1 MNWLFVPQASQS
13 SPYRRAKSD
22 IWLAIPPAL
31 KMPAEREIIMIN
43 YRKLTAAL
51 IAGTITCFSVA
62 GCSMPWDS
70 AKSDTKT
77 ETVTSAQSGSSSEA
91 VNTSSVIY
99 SESDSDISIELDEN
113 DINTSWNESEC
124 TKIELTQTSANING
138 SGAAVENNKV
148 TITEA
153 GTYVLSGTLTDGCI
167 DVSVSGKG
175 TVRLILNGVNITS
188 STTAPFIVE
197 DAKKVVVTLADGTTN
212 TFTDSTRVAA
222 DDEDYSAAV
231 YSKADLTFNGNGT
244 LNINAGYRNGI
255 KSTDD
260 LKIVS
265 GTYNITSN
273 EDGIVGK
280 DLLAVKVGIF
290 NITSGQDGMK
300 STYDKDDTKGN
311 IIIDDGTFNIT
322 ASTDGIQS
330 EHILRINGGEF
341 NIKTGNG
348 YQASTKSSNSQP
360 GNMGGNTTTTTQ
372 TQDEDSMKGLKAGT
386 IIKVTGGTYIIDSQ
400 DDSVHT
406 NGNMYID
413 NGKYTINTGNDA
425 FHADTQLVINGGTID
440 IQNSYEGIESLEI
453 IINGGDINV
462 TASDDGINASGGS
475 SDSTDT
481 QQQGMSDNNRPGNM
495 DNNDSNMN
503 LGQQGVMMDGNRSDN
518 GTMGGNGNNMG
529 QLQGAPDENQSG
541 NGMMGGNSDS
551 MGQSQGSPDG
561 SQSGNGVMGGNGNN
575 MGQPQGALD
584 GNQSGNGMMG
594 GNSDNMGQLQGMPDN
609 NKSGNMGGFGNSD
622 SNATMTINGGN
633 LFVNASGDGLDANGS
648 IYING
653 GTVIICGPTSDGD
666 TAIDFD
672 SACEIKGGTVMAF
685 GSSGM
690 LETPT
695 SAENGACIVTSF
707 SSVSA
712 GTQYTLTD
720 STGKTILSY
729 TPSKAYASAIVYSA
743 DISTGNT
750 YTVNAGSVSQSVT
763 VNSAVTSNASSGAAG
778 GMGNRGMKTR

>member
-1 MNWLFVPQASQS
+1 
-13 SPYRRAKSD
+13 
-22 IWLAIPPAL
+22 
-31 KMPAEREIIMIN
+31 MIN

-70 AKSDTKT
+70 EKPDTKT

-91 VNTSSVIY
+91 VNTSSVTY
-99 SESDSDISIELDEN
+99 SESDSDISIELDED

-167 DVSVSGKG
+167 DVNVSGKG

-212 TFTDSTRVAA
+212 TFTDSTRVSA

-280 DLLAVKVGIF
+280 DLLAVKAGIF

-372 TQDEDSMKGLKAGT
+372 TQDEESMKGLKAGT

-400 DDSVHT
+400 DDAVHT

-413 NGKYTINTGNDA
+413 NGKFTINTGDDA

-440 IQNSYEGIESLEI
+440 IQNSYEGIEALEI

-481 QQQGMSDNNRPGNM
+481 QQQGMSDNNQPGNM
-495 DNNDSNMN
+495 GNNDSNMN
-503 LGQQGVMMDGNRSDN
+503 LGQPGVMMDGNQSDN

-529 QLQGAPDENQSG
+529 QLQGAPDGSQSG
-541 NGMMGGNSDS
+541 NGMMGGNGDS
-551 MGQSQGSPDG
+551 MGQPQGAPDG
-561 SQSGNGVMGGNGNN
+561 SQSGNGVMGGN
-575 MGQPQGALD
+575 
-584 GNQSGNGMMG
+584 
-594 GNSDNMGQLQGMPDN
+594 SDNMEQPQGMPDN
-609 NKSGNMGGFGNSD
+609 NQSGNMGGFGNSD

-695 SAENGACIVTSF
+695 SAENGACIVTTF

-712 GTQYTLTD
+712 GTQCTLTD

>member
-1 MNWLFVPQASQS
+1 
-13 SPYRRAKSD
+13 
-22 IWLAIPPAL
+22 
-31 KMPAEREIIMIN
+31 MIN

-70 AKSDTKT
+70 AKPDTNT
-77 ETVTSAQSGSSSEA
+77 ETVTSTQSGSSSEV
-91 VNTSSVIY
+91 VNTSSVTY
-99 SESDSDISIELDEN
+99 SESDSDISIELDED
-113 DINTSWNESEC
+113 DINTSWNESES

-138 SGAAVENNKV
+138 RGAAVENNKV

-167 DVSVSGKG
+167 DVNVSGKG

-280 DLLAVKVGIF
+280 DLLAVKAGIF

-300 STYDKDDTKGN
+300 STYNKDDTKGN

-400 DDSVHT
+400 DDAVHT

-462 TASDDGINASGGS
+462 IASDDGINASGGS

-503 LGQQGVMMDGNRSDN
+503 LGQPGVMM
-518 GTMGGNGNNMG
+518 
-529 QLQGAPDENQSG
+529 
-541 NGMMGGNSDS
+541 
-551 MGQSQGSPDG
+551 DG

-575 MGQPQGALD
+575 MGQPQGAPD
-584 GNQSGNGMMG
+584 ENQSGNGMMG

-653 GTVIICGPTSDGD
+653 GSVIICGPTSDGD

>member
-1 MNWLFVPQASQS
+1 
-13 SPYRRAKSD
+13 
-22 IWLAIPPAL
+22 
-31 KMPAEREIIMIN
+31 MIN

-70 AKSDTKT
+70 AKPDTKT

-91 VNTSSVIY
+91 VNTSSVTY
-99 SESDSDISIELDEN
+99 SESDSDISIELDED

-167 DVSVSGKG
+167 DVNVSGKG

-280 DLLAVKVGIF
+280 DLLAVRAGIF

-311 IIIDDGTFNIT
+311 IIIDNGTFNIT

-372 TQDEDSMKGLKAGT
+372 TQDEDSMKGLKAGA

-400 DDSVHT
+400 DDAVHT

-503 LGQQGVMMDGNRSDN
+503 LGQPGVMMDGNHSDN

-529 QLQGAPDENQSG
+529 QPQGAPGENQTG

-561 SQSGNGVMGGNGNN
+561 SQSGNGVMGGN
-575 MGQPQGALD
+575 
-584 GNQSGNGMMG
+584 
-594 GNSDNMGQLQGMPDN
+594 SDNMGQLQGMPDN
-609 NKSGNMGGFGNSD
+609 NQSGNIGGFGNSD

-633 LFVNASGDGLDANGS
+633 LFVNASGDGLDTNGS

-750 YTVNAGSVSQSVT
+750 YTVNAGSVSQSIT

>member
-1 MNWLFVPQASQS
+1 
-13 SPYRRAKSD
+13 
-22 IWLAIPPAL
+22 
-31 KMPAEREIIMIN
+31 MIN

-70 AKSDTKT
+70 AKPDTKT

-91 VNTSSVIY
+91 VNTSSVTY
-99 SESDSDISIELDEN
+99 SESDSDISIELDED

-541 NGMMGGNSDS
+541 NGMMGGS
-551 MGQSQGSPDG
+551 
-561 SQSGNGVMGGNGNN
+561 
-575 MGQPQGALD
+575 
-584 GNQSGNGMMG
+584 
-594 GNSDNMGQLQGMPDN
+594 SDNMGQLQGMPDN
-609 NKSGNMGGFGNSD
+609 NQSGNMGGFGNSD

-707 SSVSA
+707 PSVSA

-750 YTVNAGSVSQSVT
+750 YTVNAGSISQSVT

>member
-1 MNWLFVPQASQS
+1 
-13 SPYRRAKSD
+13 
-22 IWLAIPPAL
+22 
-31 KMPAEREIIMIN
+31 MIN

-70 AKSDTKT
+70 AKPDTKT

-91 VNTSSVIY
+91 VNTSSVTY
-99 SESDSDISIELDEN
+99 SESDSDISIELDED

-167 DVSVSGKG
+167 DVNVSGKG

-188 STTAPFIVE
+188 GTTAPFIVE

-273 EDGIVGK
+273 EDGLVGK
-280 DLLAVKVGIF
+280 DLLAVKTGTF

-400 DDSVHT
+400 DDAVHT

-413 NGKYTINTGNDA
+413 NGKYTINTGDDA

-440 IQNSYEGIESLEI
+440 VQNSYEGIESLEI

-481 QQQGMSDNNRPGNM
+481 QQQGISDNNRPGNK

-503 LGQQGVMMDGNRSDN
+503 LGQPGVMMD
-518 GTMGGNGNNMG
+518 
-529 QLQGAPDENQSG
+529 
-541 NGMMGGNSDS
+541 
-551 MGQSQGSPDG
+551 
-561 SQSGNGVMGGNGNN
+561 
-575 MGQPQGALD
+575 
-584 GNQSGNGMMG
+584 
-594 GNSDNMGQLQGMPDN
+594 GNSDNMGQLQGKPDN
-609 NKSGNMGGFGNSD
+609 NQSGNMGGFGNSD
-622 SNATMTINGGN
+622 SIAIMTINGGN

>member
-1 MNWLFVPQASQS
+1 
-13 SPYRRAKSD
+13 
-22 IWLAIPPAL
+22 
-31 KMPAEREIIMIN
+31 MIN

-70 AKSDTKT
+70 AKSDTKS

-91 VNTSSVIY
+91 VNTSSVTY
-99 SESDSDISIELDEN
+99 SESDSDISIELDED

-167 DVSVSGKG
+167 DVNVSGKG

-188 STTAPFIVE
+188 GTTAPFIVE

-280 DLLAVKVGIF
+280 DLLAVKAGIF

-311 IIIDDGTFNIT
+311 IIIDEGIFNIT

-360 GNMGGNTTTTTQ
+360 GNMGGNTITTTQ
-372 TQDEDSMKGLKAGT
+372 TQDEESMKGLKAGT

-400 DDSVHT
+400 DDAVHT

-413 NGKYTINTGNDA
+413 NGKFTINTGNDA
-425 FHADTQLVINGGTID
+425 FHADTQLVINCGTID

-475 SDSTDT
+475 SDSTDI
-481 QQQGMSDNNRPGNM
+481 QHQGMSDNNQPGNM

-503 LGQQGVMMDGNRSDN
+503 LGQPGVIMDGNQSDN

-529 QLQGAPDENQSG
+529 QPQGAPDGNQSD

-551 MGQSQGSPDG
+551 MGQ
-561 SQSGNGVMGGNGNN
+561 
-575 MGQPQGALD
+575 PQGK
-584 GNQSGNGMMG
+584 
-594 GNSDNMGQLQGMPDN
+594 PDN
-609 NKSGNMGGFGNSD
+609 NQSGNMGGFGNSD
-622 SNATMTINGGN
+622 SIATMTINGGN

-695 SAENGACIVTSF
+695 SAENGTCIVTSF

-720 STGKTILSY
+720 SIGKTILSY

>member
-1 MNWLFVPQASQS
+1 
-13 SPYRRAKSD
+13 
-22 IWLAIPPAL
+22 
-31 KMPAEREIIMIN
+31 MIN

-70 AKSDTKT
+70 AKSDTKS

-91 VNTSSVIY
+91 VNTSSVTY
-99 SESDSDISIELDEN
+99 SESDSDISIELDED

-167 DVSVSGKG
+167 DVNVSGKG

-188 STTAPFIVE
+188 GTTAPFIVE

-280 DLLAVKVGIF
+280 DLLAVKAGIF

-311 IIIDDGTFNIT
+311 IIIDEGIFNIT

-400 DDSVHT
+400 DDAVHT

-481 QQQGMSDNNRPGNM
+481 QHQGMSDNNQPGNM

-503 LGQQGVMMDGNRSDN
+503 LGQPGVMMDGNQSDN

-529 QLQGAPDENQSG
+529 QLQGAPDENQSD
-541 NGMMGGNSDS
+541 NGI
-551 MGQSQGSPDG
+551 
-561 SQSGNGVMGGNGNN
+561 
-575 MGQPQGALD
+575 
-584 GNQSGNGMMG
+584 MG
-594 GNSDNMGQLQGMPDN
+594 GNSDNMGQLQGKPDN
-609 NKSGNMGGFGNSD
+609 NQSGNMGGFGYSD
-622 SNATMTINGGN
+622 SIATMTINGGN

-750 YTVNAGSVSQSVT
+750 YTVNAGNVSQSVT

>member
-1 MNWLFVPQASQS
+1 
-13 SPYRRAKSD
+13 
-22 IWLAIPPAL
+22 
-31 KMPAEREIIMIN
+31 MIN

-70 AKSDTKT
+70 EKPDTKT

-91 VNTSSVIY
+91 VNTSSVTY
-99 SESDSDISIELDEN
+99 SELDSDISIELDED

-167 DVSVSGKG
+167 DVNVSGKG

-188 STTAPFIVE
+188 GTTAPFIVE

-244 LNINAGYRNGI
+244 LDINAGYRNGI

-280 DLLAVKVGIF
+280 DLLAVKTGTF

-311 IIIDDGTFNIT
+311 IIIDEGTFNIT

-360 GNMGGNTTTTTQ
+360 DNMGGNTTTTTQ
-372 TQDEDSMKGLKAGT
+372 TQDEESMKGLKAGT

-400 DDSVHT
+400 DDTVHT

-481 QQQGMSDNNRPGNM
+481 QHQGMSDNNQPGNM
-495 DNNDSNMN
+495 DNNSNMN
-503 LGQQGVMMDGNRSDN
+503 LGQPGVMMD
-518 GTMGGNGNNMG
+518 
-529 QLQGAPDENQSG
+529 
-541 NGMMGGNSDS
+541 
-551 MGQSQGSPDG
+551 
-561 SQSGNGVMGGNGNN
+561 
-575 MGQPQGALD
+575 
-584 GNQSGNGMMG
+584 

-609 NKSGNMGGFGNSD
+609 NQSGNMGGFGNSD
-622 SNATMTINGGN
+622 SIATMTINGGN

-672 SACEIKGGTVMAF
+672 SASEIKGGTVMAF

-750 YTVNAGSVSQSVT
+750 YTVNAGSVSQSIT
-763 VNSAVTSNASSGAAG
+763 VNSAVTSNVSSGAAG
-778 GMGNRGMKTR
+778 RMGNRGMKTR

>member
-1 MNWLFVPQASQS
+1 
-13 SPYRRAKSD
+13 
-22 IWLAIPPAL
+22 
-31 KMPAEREIIMIN
+31 MIN

-91 VNTSSVIY
+91 INTSSVTY
-99 SESDSDISIELDEN
+99 SESDSDISIELDED

-167 DVSVSGKG
+167 DVNVSGKG

-188 STTAPFIVE
+188 GTTAPFIVE

-222 DDEDYSAAV
+222 DDEDYPAAV

-244 LNINAGYRNGI
+244 LDINAGYRNGI

-273 EDGIVGK
+273 EDGLVGK
-280 DLLAVKVGIF
+280 DLLAVKTGTF

-311 IIIDDGTFNIT
+311 IIIDDGIFNIT

-400 DDSVHT
+400 DDAVHT

-413 NGKYTINTGNDA
+413 NGKYTINTGDDA

-440 IQNSYEGIESLEI
+440 VQNSYEGIESLEI

-481 QQQGMSDNNRPGNM
+481 QQQGISDNNRPGNK

-503 LGQQGVMMDGNRSDN
+503 LGQPGVMMD
-518 GTMGGNGNNMG
+518 
-529 QLQGAPDENQSG
+529 
-541 NGMMGGNSDS
+541 
-551 MGQSQGSPDG
+551 
-561 SQSGNGVMGGNGNN
+561 
-575 MGQPQGALD
+575 
-584 GNQSGNGMMG
+584 
-594 GNSDNMGQLQGMPDN
+594 GNSDNMGQLQGKPDN
-609 NKSGNMGGFGNSD
+609 NQSGNMGGFGDSD

-729 TPSKAYASAIVYSA
+729 TPSKAYASTIVYSA

-763 VNSAVTSNASSGAAG
+763 VNSAVTSNVSSGAAG
-778 GMGNRGMKTR
+778 RMGNRGMKTR

>member
-1 MNWLFVPQASQS
+1 
-13 SPYRRAKSD
+13 
-22 IWLAIPPAL
+22 
-31 KMPAEREIIMIN
+31 MIN

-70 AKSDTKT
+70 EKPDTKT

-91 VNTSSVIY
+91 VNTSSVTY
-99 SESDSDISIELDEN
+99 SESDSDISIELDED

-167 DVSVSGKG
+167 DVNVSGKG

-188 STTAPFIVE
+188 GTTAPFIVE

-212 TFTDSTRVAA
+212 TFTDSTRVPA

-280 DLLAVKVGIF
+280 DFLAVKTGTF

-360 GNMGGNTTTTTQ
+360 GNMGGNTTITTQ

-400 DDSVHT
+400 DDAVHT

-440 IQNSYEGIESLEI
+440 MQNSYEGIESLEI

-481 QQQGMSDNNRPGNM
+481 QQQSISDNNRPGNK

-503 LGQQGVMMDGNRSDN
+503 LGQPGVMMDGNQLDN
-518 GTMGGNGNNMG
+518 GT
-529 QLQGAPDENQSG
+529 
-541 NGMMGGNSDS
+541 
-551 MGQSQGSPDG
+551 
-561 SQSGNGVMGGNGNN
+561 
-575 MGQPQGALD
+575 
-584 GNQSGNGMMG
+584 MG
-594 GNSDNMGQLQGMPDN
+594 GNSDNMGQLQVMPDN
-609 NKSGNMGGFGNSD
+609 NQSGNMGGFGNSD
-622 SNATMTINGGN
+622 SIATMTINGGD

-763 VNSAVTSNASSGAAG
+763 VNSAVTSNVSSGAAG
-778 GMGNRGMKTR
+778 RMGNRGMKTR

>member
-1 MNWLFVPQASQS
+1 
-13 SPYRRAKSD
+13 
-22 IWLAIPPAL
+22 
-31 KMPAEREIIMIN
+31 MIN

-91 VNTSSVIY
+91 VNTSSVTY
-99 SESDSDISIELDEN
+99 SESDSDISIELDED

-124 TKIELTQTSANING
+124 TKIELTQKSANING

-167 DVSVSGKG
+167 DVNVSGKG

-273 EDGIVGK
+273 EDSIVGK
-280 DLLAVKVGIF
+280 DFLAVKTGTF

-311 IIIDDGTFNIT
+311 IIIDDGIFNIT

-372 TQDEDSMKGLKAGT
+372 TQDEESMKGLKSGT

-400 DDSVHT
+400 DDAVHT

-413 NGKYTINTGNDA
+413 NGKFTINTGDDA

-440 IQNSYEGIESLEI
+440 VQNSYEGIESLEI

-503 LGQQGVMMDGNRSDN
+503 LGQPGVMMDGNQLDN
-518 GTMGGNGNNMG
+518 GTMGGNSDNMG
-529 QLQGAPDENQSG
+529 QLQGAP
-541 NGMMGGNSDS
+541 
-551 MGQSQGSPDG
+551 
-561 SQSGNGVMGGNGNN
+561 
-575 MGQPQGALD
+575 D

-609 NKSGNMGGFGNSD
+609 NQSGNMGGFGNSD
-622 SNATMTINGGN
+622 SIAIMTINGGN

>member
-51 IAGTITCFSVA
+51 FAGTITCFSVA

-77 ETVTSAQSGSSSEA
+77 ETVTSTQSGSSSEA
-91 VNTSSVIY
+91 V
-99 SESDSDISIELDEN
+99 
-113 DINTSWNESEC
+113 NTSWNESEC

-167 DVSVSGKG
+167 DVNVSGKG

-280 DLLAVKVGIF
+280 DLLAVKTGIF

-322 ASTDGIQS
+322 ASADGIQS

-348 YQASTKSSNSQP
+348 YQASTKSGNSQP

-372 TQDEDSMKGLKAGT
+372 TQDKDSMKGLKAGT

-425 FHADTQLVINGGTID
+425 FHSDTQLVINGGTID

-481 QQQGMSDNNRPGNM
+481 QQQGISDNNRPGNM

-503 LGQQGVMMDGNRSDN
+503 LGQPGVMMDGNQSDN

-529 QLQGAPDENQSG
+529 QLHGAPDENQSG

-575 MGQPQGALD
+575 MGQPQGAPD
-584 GNQSGNGMMG
+584 ENQSGNGMMG

-750 YTVNAGSVSQSVT
+750 YTVNAGSVSQSIT

-778 GMGNRGMKTR
+778 RMGNRGMKTR

>member
-1 MNWLFVPQASQS
+1 
-13 SPYRRAKSD
+13 
-22 IWLAIPPAL
+22 
-31 KMPAEREIIMIN
+31 MIN

-70 AKSDTKT
+70 EKPDTKT

-91 VNTSSVIY
+91 VNTSSVTY
-99 SESDSDISIELDEN
+99 SESDSDISIELDED

-167 DVSVSGKG
+167 DVNVSGKG

-188 STTAPFIVE
+188 GTTAPFIVE

-212 TFTDSTRVAA
+212 TFTDSTRVPA

-244 LNINAGYRNGI
+244 LDINAGYRNGI

-280 DLLAVKVGIF
+280 DFLAVKTGTF

-400 DDSVHT
+400 DDAVHT

-440 IQNSYEGIESLEI
+440 MQNSYEGIESLEI

-481 QQQGMSDNNRPGNM
+481 QQQSISDNNRPGNK

-503 LGQQGVMMDGNRSDN
+503 LGQPGVMMDGNQLDN
-518 GTMGGNGNNMG
+518 GT
-529 QLQGAPDENQSG
+529 
-541 NGMMGGNSDS
+541 
-551 MGQSQGSPDG
+551 
-561 SQSGNGVMGGNGNN
+561 
-575 MGQPQGALD
+575 
-584 GNQSGNGMMG
+584 MG
-594 GNSDNMGQLQGMPDN
+594 GNSDNMGQLQVMPDN
-609 NKSGNMGGFGNSD
+609 NQSGNMGGFGNSD
-622 SNATMTINGGN
+622 SIATMTINGGD

-763 VNSAVTSNASSGAAG
+763 VNSAVTSNVSSGAAG
-778 GMGNRGMKTR
+778 RMGNRGMKTR

>member
-1 MNWLFVPQASQS
+1 
-13 SPYRRAKSD
+13 
-22 IWLAIPPAL
+22 
-31 KMPAEREIIMIN
+31 MIN

-91 VNTSSVIY
+91 VNTSSVTY
-99 SESDSDISIELDEN
+99 SESDSDISIELDED
-113 DINTSWNESEC
+113 DISTSWNESEC

-167 DVSVSGKG
+167 DVNVSGKG

-212 TFTDSTRVAA
+212 TFTDSTRVSA

-231 YSKADLTFNGNGT
+231 YSKTDLTFNGNGT

-280 DLLAVKVGIF
+280 DLLAVKAGTF
-290 NITSGQDGMK
+290 NITSGQNGMK

-322 ASTDGIQS
+322 VSTDGIQS

-372 TQDEDSMKGLKAGT
+372 TQDEESMKGLKAGT

-400 DDSVHT
+400 DDAVHT

-413 NGKYTINTGNDA
+413 NGKFTINTGDDA

-440 IQNSYEGIESLEI
+440 IQNSYEGIEALEI

-481 QQQGMSDNNRPGNM
+481 QQQGMSDNNQPGNM
-495 DNNDSNMN
+495 GNNDSNMN
-503 LGQQGVMMDGNRSDN
+503 LGQPGVMMDGNQSDN

-529 QLQGAPDENQSG
+529 QLQGAPDGSQSG
-541 NGMMGGNSDS
+541 NGMMGGNGNN
-551 MGQSQGSPDG
+551 MGQPQGAPDG
-561 SQSGNGVMGGNGNN
+561 SQSGNGVMGGN
-575 MGQPQGALD
+575 
-584 GNQSGNGMMG
+584 
-594 GNSDNMGQLQGMPDN
+594 SDNMEQPQGMPDN
-609 NKSGNMGGFGNSD
+609 NQSGNMGGFGNSD

-695 SAENGACIVTSF
+695 SAENGACIVTTF

-712 GTQYTLTD
+712 GTQCTLTD

>member
-1 MNWLFVPQASQS
+1 
-13 SPYRRAKSD
+13 
-22 IWLAIPPAL
+22 
-31 KMPAEREIIMIN
+31 MIN

-70 AKSDTKT
+70 EKPDTKT

-91 VNTSSVIY
+91 VNTSSVTY
-99 SESDSDISIELDEN
+99 SELDSDISIELDED

-167 DVSVSGKG
+167 DVNVSGKG

-188 STTAPFIVE
+188 GTTAPFIVE

-244 LNINAGYRNGI
+244 LDINAGYRNGI

-280 DLLAVKVGIF
+280 DLLAVKTGTF

-311 IIIDDGTFNIT
+311 IIIDEGTFNIT

-360 GNMGGNTTTTTQ
+360 DNMGGNTTTTTQ
-372 TQDEDSMKGLKAGT
+372 TQDEESMKGLKAGT

-400 DDSVHT
+400 DDTVHT

-413 NGKYTINTGNDA
+413 NGKFTINTGNDA

-481 QQQGMSDNNRPGNM
+481 QHQGMSDNNQPGNM
-495 DNNDSNMN
+495 DNNSNMN
-503 LGQQGVMMDGNRSDN
+503 LGQPGVMMD
-518 GTMGGNGNNMG
+518 
-529 QLQGAPDENQSG
+529 
-541 NGMMGGNSDS
+541 
-551 MGQSQGSPDG
+551 
-561 SQSGNGVMGGNGNN
+561 
-575 MGQPQGALD
+575 
-584 GNQSGNGMMG
+584 

-609 NKSGNMGGFGNSD
+609 NQSGNMGGFGNSD
-622 SNATMTINGGN
+622 SIATMTINGGN

-672 SACEIKGGTVMAF
+672 SASEIKGGTVMAF

-750 YTVNAGSVSQSVT
+750 YTVNAGSVSQSIT
-763 VNSAVTSNASSGAAG
+763 VNSAVTSNVSSGAAG
-778 GMGNRGMKTR
+778 RMGNRGMKTR

>member
-1 MNWLFVPQASQS
+1 
-13 SPYRRAKSD
+13 
-22 IWLAIPPAL
+22 
-31 KMPAEREIIMIN
+31 MIN

-91 VNTSSVIY
+91 VNTSSVTY
-99 SESDSDISIELDEN
+99 SELDSDISIELDED

-167 DVSVSGKG
+167 DVNVSGKG

-188 STTAPFIVE
+188 GTTAPFIVE

-244 LNINAGYRNGI
+244 LDINAGYRNGI

-273 EDGIVGK
+273 EDGLVGK
-280 DLLAVKVGIF
+280 DLLAVKTGTF

-372 TQDEDSMKGLKAGT
+372 TQDEESMKGLKAGT

-400 DDSVHT
+400 DDAVHT

-481 QQQGMSDNNRPGNM
+481 QQQGISDNNRPGNM

-503 LGQQGVMMDGNRSDN
+503 LGQPGVMMDGNQSDN

-529 QLQGAPDENQSG
+529 QPQGTPDGNQSD

-575 MGQPQGALD
+575 MGQPQGVLD
-584 GNQSGNGMMG
+584 GNKSGNGMMG
-594 GNSDNMGQLQGMPDN
+594 GNSDNMGQPQGKPDN
-609 NKSGNMGGFGNSD
+609 NQSGNMGGFGNSD
-622 SNATMTINGGN
+622 SIATMTINGGN

-750 YTVNAGSVSQSVT
+750 YTVNAGSVSQSIT

-778 GMGNRGMKTR
+778 RMGNR

>member
-1 MNWLFVPQASQS
+1 
-13 SPYRRAKSD
+13 
-22 IWLAIPPAL
+22 
-31 KMPAEREIIMIN
+31 MIN

-70 AKSDTKT
+70 AKPDTKT

-91 VNTSSVIY
+91 VNTSSVTY
-99 SESDSDISIELDEN
+99 SESDSDISIELDED

-167 DVSVSGKG
+167 DVNVSGKG

-280 DLLAVKVGIF
+280 DLLAVKAGTF

-400 DDSVHT
+400 DDAVHT

-453 IINGGDINV
+453 IINGGNINV

-503 LGQQGVMMDGNRSDN
+503 LGQPGVMMDGNQSDN

-529 QLQGAPDENQSG
+529 QPQGAP
-541 NGMMGGNSDS
+541 
-551 MGQSQGSPDG
+551 
-561 SQSGNGVMGGNGNN
+561 
-575 MGQPQGALD
+575 D

-609 NKSGNMGGFGNSD
+609 NQSGNMGGFGNSD
-622 SNATMTINGGN
+622 SIATMTINGGN

-778 GMGNRGMKTR
+778 GKGNRGMKTR

>member
-1 MNWLFVPQASQS
+1 
-13 SPYRRAKSD
+13 
-22 IWLAIPPAL
+22 
-31 KMPAEREIIMIN
+31 MIN

-91 VNTSSVIY
+91 VNTSSVTY
-99 SESDSDISIELDEN
+99 SESDSDISIELDED

-167 DVSVSGKG
+167 DVNVSGKG

-280 DLLAVKVGIF
+280 DLLAVKTGTF

-400 DDSVHT
+400 DDAVHT

-413 NGKYTINTGNDA
+413 NGKYTINTGDDA

-440 IQNSYEGIESLEI
+440 VQNSYEGIESLEI

-503 LGQQGVMMDGNRSDN
+503 LGQPGVMMDGNQSDN

-529 QLQGAPDENQSG
+529 QPQGAPDGNQSD

-551 MGQSQGSPDG
+551 MGQP
-561 SQSGNGVMGGNGNN
+561 
-575 MGQPQGALD
+575 
-584 GNQSGNGMMG
+584 
-594 GNSDNMGQLQGMPDN
+594 QGMPDN
-609 NKSGNMGGFGNSD
+609 NQSGNMGVFGNSD
-622 SNATMTINGGN
+622 SIATMTINGGN

-750 YTVNAGSVSQSVT
+750 YTVNAGSVSQSIT
-763 VNSAVTSNASSGAAG
+763 VNSAVTSNVSSGAAG
-778 GMGNRGMKTR
+778 RMGNRGMKTR

>member
-1 MNWLFVPQASQS
+1 
-13 SPYRRAKSD
+13 
-22 IWLAIPPAL
+22 
-31 KMPAEREIIMIN
+31 MIN

-91 VNTSSVIY
+91 VNTSSVTY
-99 SESDSDISIELDEN
+99 SESDSDISIELDED

-167 DVSVSGKG
+167 DVNVSGKG

-188 STTAPFIVE
+188 GTTAPFIVE

-212 TFTDSTRVAA
+212 TFTDSTRVAV

-244 LNINAGYRNGI
+244 LDINAGYRNGI

-280 DLLAVKVGIF
+280 DLLAVKTGTF

-311 IIIDDGTFNIT
+311 IIIDDGIFNIT

-400 DDSVHT
+400 DDAIHT
-406 NGNMYID
+406 NGDMYID
-413 NGKYTINTGNDA
+413 NGKYTINTGDDA

-481 QQQGMSDNNRPGNM
+481 QQQGISDNNRPGNK

-503 LGQQGVMMDGNRSDN
+503 LGQPGVMMDGNQSDN

-529 QLQGAPDENQSG
+529 Q
-541 NGMMGGNSDS
+541 
-551 MGQSQGSPDG
+551 
-561 SQSGNGVMGGNGNN
+561 
-575 MGQPQGALD
+575 PQGVLD

-609 NKSGNMGGFGNSD
+609 NQSGNMGGFGNSD
-622 SNATMTINGGN
+622 SIATMTINGGN

-695 SAENGACIVTSF
+695 SAENGTCIVTSF

-729 TPSKAYASAIVYSA
+729 TPSKAYASAIVYST

-763 VNSAVTSNASSGAAG
+763 VNSAVTSNASTGAAG
-778 GMGNRGMKTR
+778 RMGNRGMKTR

>member
-1 MNWLFVPQASQS
+1 
-13 SPYRRAKSD
+13 
-22 IWLAIPPAL
+22 
-31 KMPAEREIIMIN
+31 MIN

-91 VNTSSVIY
+91 VNTSSVTY
-99 SESDSDISIELDEN
+99 SESDSDISIELDED

-167 DVSVSGKG
+167 DVNVSGKG

-280 DLLAVKVGIF
+280 DLLAVKAGIF

-372 TQDEDSMKGLKAGT
+372 TQDEESMKGLKAGT

-400 DDSVHT
+400 DDAVHT

-481 QQQGMSDNNRPGNM
+481 QQRGMSDNNRPGNM

-503 LGQQGVMMDGNRSDN
+503 LGQPGVMMDGNQSDN
-518 GTMGGNGNNMG
+518 DT
-529 QLQGAPDENQSG
+529 
-541 NGMMGGNSDS
+541 
-551 MGQSQGSPDG
+551 
-561 SQSGNGVMGGNGNN
+561 MGGNGNN
-575 MGQPQGALD
+575 MGQPQGAPD

-609 NKSGNMGGFGNSD
+609 NQPGNMGGFGNSD
-622 SNATMTINGGN
+622 SIATMTINGGN

>member
-1 MNWLFVPQASQS
+1 
-13 SPYRRAKSD
+13 
-22 IWLAIPPAL
+22 
-31 KMPAEREIIMIN
+31 MIN

-70 AKSDTKT
+70 AKPDTKI
-77 ETVTSAQSGSSSEA
+77 ETVTSTQSGSSSEA
-91 VNTSSVIY
+91 VNTSSVTY

-167 DVSVSGKG
+167 DVNVSGKG

-280 DLLAVKVGIF
+280 DLLAVKAGIF

-372 TQDEDSMKGLKAGT
+372 TQDKDSMKGLKAGT

-503 LGQQGVMMDGNRSDN
+503 LGQPGVMMDGNQSDN

-529 QLQGAPDENQSG
+529 QP
-541 NGMMGGNSDS
+541 
-551 MGQSQGSPDG
+551 QGSP
-561 SQSGNGVMGGNGNN
+561 
-575 MGQPQGALD
+575 D

-609 NKSGNMGGFGNSD
+609 NQSGNMGGFGNSD
-622 SNATMTINGGN
+622 SIATMTINGGN
-633 LFVNASGDGLDANGS
+633 LFVNAFGDGLDANGS

-720 STGKTILSY
+720 STGKNILSY

>member
-1 MNWLFVPQASQS
+1 
-13 SPYRRAKSD
+13 
-22 IWLAIPPAL
+22 
-31 KMPAEREIIMIN
+31 MIN

-70 AKSDTKT
+70 TKPNSKT
-77 ETVTSAQSGSSSEA
+77 ETVTSAQSDSSSEA
-91 VNTSSVIY
+91 VNTSSVTY
-99 SESDSDISIELDEN
+99 SELDSDISIELDED

-167 DVSVSGKG
+167 DVNVSGKG

-188 STTAPFIVE
+188 SATAPFIVE

-212 TFTDSTRVAA
+212 TFTDSTRVAT

-280 DLLAVKVGIF
+280 DLLAVKAGIF

-311 IIIDDGTFNIT
+311 IIIDDGIFNIT

-348 YQASTKSSNSQP
+348 YQASTKSRNSQP

-386 IIKVTGGTYIIDSQ
+386 IIKVTGSTYIIDSQ
-400 DDSVHT
+400 DDAVHT

-413 NGKYTINTGNDA
+413 NGKYTINTGDDA

-440 IQNSYEGIESLEI
+440 VQNSYEGIESLEI

-475 SDSTDT
+475 SDSADT
-481 QQQGMSDNNRPGNM
+481 QHQGMSDNNQPGNM

-503 LGQQGVMMDGNRSDN
+503 LGQPGVMMDGNQSDN

-529 QLQGAPDENQSG
+529 QPQGAP
-541 NGMMGGNSDS
+541 
-551 MGQSQGSPDG
+551 
-561 SQSGNGVMGGNGNN
+561 
-575 MGQPQGALD
+575 D
-584 GNQSGNGMMG
+584 GNQSGNGVMG

-609 NKSGNMGGFGNSD
+609 NQSGNMGGFGNSD
-622 SNATMTINGGN
+622 SIARMTINGGN

-695 SAENGACIVTSF
+695 SAENGTCIVTSF

-763 VNSAVTSNASSGAAG
+763 VNSAVTSNVSSGAAG
-778 GMGNRGMKTR
+778 RMGNRGMKTR

>member
-1 MNWLFVPQASQS
+1 
-13 SPYRRAKSD
+13 
-22 IWLAIPPAL
+22 
-31 KMPAEREIIMIN
+31 MIN
-43 YRKLTAAL
+43 YRKLTVAL

-77 ETVTSAQSGSSSEA
+77 ETITSAQSGSSSEA
-91 VNTSSVIY
+91 VNTSSVTY
-99 SESDSDISIELDEN
+99 SESDSDISIGLDED

-167 DVSVSGKG
+167 DVNVSGKG

-273 EDGIVGK
+273 EDSIVGK
-280 DLLAVKVGIF
+280 DFLAVKTGTF

-386 IIKVTGGTYIIDSQ
+386 IIKVTGGTYIIDSR
-400 DDSVHT
+400 DDAVHT

-413 NGKYTINTGNDA
+413 NGKYTINTGDDA
-425 FHADTQLVINGGTID
+425 FHADTQLVIYGGTID
-440 IQNSYEGIESLEI
+440 VQNSYEGIESLEI

-481 QQQGMSDNNRPGNM
+481 QHQGMSDNNRPGNM

-503 LGQQGVMMDGNRSDN
+503 LGQPGVMMDGN
-518 GTMGGNGNNMG
+518 
-529 QLQGAPDENQSG
+529 Q
-541 NGMMGGNSDS
+541 
-551 MGQSQGSPDG
+551 
-561 SQSGNGVMGGNGNN
+561 
-575 MGQPQGALD
+575 
-584 GNQSGNGMMG
+584 
-594 GNSDNMGQLQGMPDN
+594 
-609 NKSGNMGGFGNSD
+609 SGNMGGFGNSD
-622 SNATMTINGGN
+622 SIATMTINGGD

-672 SACEIKGGTVMAF
+672 SASEIKGGTVMAF

-750 YTVNAGSVSQSVT
+750 YTVNAGSVSQSIT

>member
-1 MNWLFVPQASQS
+1 
-13 SPYRRAKSD
+13 
-22 IWLAIPPAL
+22 
-31 KMPAEREIIMIN
+31 MIN

-70 AKSDTKT
+70 AKPDTKT

-91 VNTSSVIY
+91 VNTSSVTY
-99 SESDSDISIELDEN
+99 SESDSDISIELDED

-167 DVSVSGKG
+167 DVNVSGKG

-188 STTAPFIVE
+188 GTTAPFIVE

-280 DLLAVKVGIF
+280 DLLAVKTGTF

-311 IIIDDGTFNIT
+311 IIIDDGIFNIT

-400 DDSVHT
+400 DDAVHT

-413 NGKYTINTGNDA
+413 NGKYTINTGDDA

-440 IQNSYEGIESLEI
+440 VQNSYEGIESLEI

-475 SDSTDT
+475 SDSADT
-481 QQQGMSDNNRPGNM
+481 QHQGMSDNNQPGNM

-503 LGQQGVMMDGNRSDN
+503 LGQPGVMMDGNQSDN
-518 GTMGGNGNNMG
+518 GTMGGN
-529 QLQGAPDENQSG
+529 S
-541 NGMMGGNSDS
+541 
-551 MGQSQGSPDG
+551 
-561 SQSGNGVMGGNGNN
+561 NN
-575 MGQPQGALD
+575 MGQPQGTPD
-584 GNQSGNGMMG
+584 GNQSDNGMMG

-609 NKSGNMGGFGNSD
+609 NQSGNMGGFGNSD
-622 SNATMTINGGN
+622 SIATMTINGGN

-778 GMGNRGMKTR
+778 RMGNRVMETR

>member
-77 ETVTSAQSGSSSEA
+77 ETVTSTQSGSSSEA
-91 VNTSSVIY
+91 VNTSSVTY
-99 SESDSDISIELDEN
+99 SESDSDISIELDED

-167 DVSVSGKG
+167 DVNVSGKG

-280 DLLAVKVGIF
+280 DLLAVKTGIF
-290 NITSGQDGMK
+290 NITSCQDGMK

-348 YQASTKSSNSQP
+348 YQESTKSSNSQP

-400 DDSVHT
+400 DDAVHT

-413 NGKYTINTGNDA
+413 NGKYTINIGNDA

-481 QQQGMSDNNRPGNM
+481 QQQCMSDNNRPGNM

-503 LGQQGVMMDGNRSDN
+503 LGQPGVMIDGNRSDN

-529 QLQGAPDENQSG
+529 QPQGAP
-541 NGMMGGNSDS
+541 
-551 MGQSQGSPDG
+551 
-561 SQSGNGVMGGNGNN
+561 
-575 MGQPQGALD
+575 D

>member
-51 IAGTITCFSVA
+51 FAGTITCFSVA

-77 ETVTSAQSGSSSEA
+77 ETVTSTQSGSSSEA
-91 VNTSSVIY
+91 VNTSSVTY
-99 SESDSDISIELDEN
+99 SESDSDISIELDED

-167 DVSVSGKG
+167 DVNVSGKG

-280 DLLAVKVGIF
+280 DLLAVKTGIF

-322 ASTDGIQS
+322 ASADGIQS

-348 YQASTKSSNSQP
+348 YQASTKSGNSQP

-372 TQDEDSMKGLKAGT
+372 TQDKDSMKGLKAGT

-440 IQNSYEGIESLEI
+440 IQNSYEGIEALEI

-481 QQQGMSDNNRPGNM
+481 QQPGMSDNNQPGNM
-495 DNNDSNMN
+495 GNNDSNMN
-503 LGQQGVMMDGNRSDN
+503 LGQPGVMMDGS
-518 GTMGGNGNNMG
+518 
-529 QLQGAPDENQSG
+529 QSG

-551 MGQSQGSPDG
+551 MGQLQGAPDG
-561 SQSGNGVMGGNGNN
+561 SQSGNGMMGGNSDNL
-575 MGQPQGALD
+575 GQPQGAPD

-594 GNSDNMGQLQGMPDN
+594 GNSDNLGQPQGMPDN
-609 NKSGNMGGFGNSD
+609 NQSGNMGGFGNSD

-695 SAENGACIVTSF
+695 SAENGACIVTTF

>member
-1 MNWLFVPQASQS
+1 
-13 SPYRRAKSD
+13 
-22 IWLAIPPAL
+22 
-31 KMPAEREIIMIN
+31 MIN

-70 AKSDTKT
+70 AKPDTKT
-77 ETVTSAQSGSSSEA
+77 ETVTSTQSGSSSEA
-91 VNTSSVIY
+91 VNTSSVTY

-167 DVSVSGKG
+167 DVNVSGKG

-280 DLLAVKVGIF
+280 DLLVVKAGIF

-386 IIKVTGGTYIIDSQ
+386 IIKVAGGTYIIDSQ
-400 DDSVHT
+400 DDAVHT

-462 TASDDGINASGGS
+462 AASDDGINASGGS

-503 LGQQGVMMDGNRSDN
+503 LGQPGVMIDGNRSDN

-551 MGQSQGSPDG
+551 MGQ
-561 SQSGNGVMGGNGNN
+561 
-575 MGQPQGALD
+575 
-584 GNQSGNGMMG
+584 
-594 GNSDNMGQLQGMPDN
+594 LQGMPDN
-609 NKSGNMGGFGNSD
+609 NQSGNMGGFGNSD

-712 GTQYTLTD
+712 GTQYALTD

>member
-1 MNWLFVPQASQS
+1 
-13 SPYRRAKSD
+13 
-22 IWLAIPPAL
+22 
-31 KMPAEREIIMIN
+31 MIN

-91 VNTSSVIY
+91 VNTSSVTY
-99 SESDSDISIELDEN
+99 SESDSDISIELDED
-113 DINTSWNESEC
+113 DINTSWNESGY
-124 TKIELTQTSANING
+124 TKIELTQTAANING

-453 IINGGDINV
+453 IIKGGDINV

-541 NGMMGGNSDS
+541 NGMMGGNS
-551 MGQSQGSPDG
+551 
-561 SQSGNGVMGGNGNN
+561 NN
-575 MGQPQGALD
+575 MRQPQGALD

-653 GTVIICGPTSDGD
+653 GSVIICGPTSDGD

-778 GMGNRGMKTR
+778 GKGNRGMKTR

>member
-1 MNWLFVPQASQS
+1 
-13 SPYRRAKSD
+13 
-22 IWLAIPPAL
+22 
-31 KMPAEREIIMIN
+31 MIN

-70 AKSDTKT
+70 AKPDTKT

-91 VNTSSVIY
+91 VNTSSVTY
-99 SESDSDISIELDEN
+99 NESDSDISIELDED
-113 DINTSWNESEC
+113 DINTSWNEAEC

-167 DVSVSGKG
+167 DVNVSGKG

-212 TFTDSTRVAA
+212 TFTDSTRMAA

-280 DLLAVKVGIF
+280 DLLAVKAGIF
-290 NITSGQDGMK
+290 NITSGQDGIK
-300 STYDKDDTKGN
+300 STYDKDYTKGN

-360 GNMGGNTTTTTQ
+360 GNMGGNTTTMTQ
-372 TQDEDSMKGLKAGT
+372 TQDEESMKGLKAGT

-400 DDSVHT
+400 DDAVHT

-413 NGKYTINTGNDA
+413 NGKYTINTGDDA

-503 LGQQGVMMDGNRSDN
+503 LGQPGVMMDGKQSDN

-529 QLQGAPDENQSG
+529 QPQGAPDG
-541 NGMMGGNSDS
+541 K
-551 MGQSQGSPDG
+551 
-561 SQSGNGVMGGNGNN
+561 
-575 MGQPQGALD
+575 
-584 GNQSGNGMMG
+584 QSGNGMMG

-622 SNATMTINGGN
+622 SIATMTINGGN

>member
-1 MNWLFVPQASQS
+1 
-13 SPYRRAKSD
+13 
-22 IWLAIPPAL
+22 
-31 KMPAEREIIMIN
+31 MIN

-91 VNTSSVIY
+91 VNTSSVTY
-99 SESDSDISIELDEN
+99 SESDSDISIELDED

-167 DVSVSGKG
+167 DVNVSGKG

-188 STTAPFIVE
+188 GTTAPFIVE

-212 TFTDSTRVAA
+212 TFTDSTRVAV

-244 LNINAGYRNGI
+244 LDINAGYRNGI

-280 DLLAVKVGIF
+280 DLLAVKTGTF

-311 IIIDDGTFNIT
+311 IIIDDGIFNIT

-400 DDSVHT
+400 DDAIHT
-406 NGNMYID
+406 NGDMYID
-413 NGKYTINTGNDA
+413 NGKYTINTGDDA

-481 QQQGMSDNNRPGNM
+481 QQQGISDNNRPGNK

-503 LGQQGVMMDGNRSDN
+503 LGQPGVMMDGNQSDN

-529 QLQGAPDENQSG
+529 Q
-541 NGMMGGNSDS
+541 
-551 MGQSQGSPDG
+551 
-561 SQSGNGVMGGNGNN
+561 
-575 MGQPQGALD
+575 PQGVLD

-609 NKSGNMGGFGNSD
+609 NQSGNMGGFGNSD
-622 SNATMTINGGN
+622 SIATMTINGGN

-695 SAENGACIVTSF
+695 SAENGTCIVTSF

>member
-1 MNWLFVPQASQS
+1 
-13 SPYRRAKSD
+13 
-22 IWLAIPPAL
+22 
-31 KMPAEREIIMIN
+31 MIN

-70 AKSDTKT
+70 AKPDTKT
-77 ETVTSAQSGSSSEA
+77 ETVTSTQSGSSSEA
-91 VNTSSVIY
+91 VNTSSVTY
-99 SESDSDISIELDEN
+99 SESDSDISIELDED

-124 TKIELTQTSANING
+124 TKIELTQISANING

-167 DVSVSGKG
+167 DVNVSGKG

-197 DAKKVVVTLADGTTN
+197 DAKKVVVTLVDGTTN

-231 YSKADLTFNGNGT
+231 YSKADLTFNGNGI

-255 KSTDD
+255 KSKDD

-280 DLLAVKVGIF
+280 DLLAVKAGIF

-348 YQASTKSSNSQP
+348 YQASAKSSNLQP

-400 DDSVHT
+400 DDAVHT

-503 LGQQGVMMDGNRSDN
+503 LGQPGVMMDGNQSDN
-518 GTMGGNGNNMG
+518 GTMGGNGNNMR
-529 QLQGAPDENQSG
+529 QPQGAPDENQSG
-541 NGMMGGNSDS
+541 NGMMGGNSDN

-575 MGQPQGALD
+575 MGQPQGAPD

-609 NKSGNMGGFGNSD
+609 NQSGNMGGFGNSD
-622 SNATMTINGGN
+622 SIATMTINGGD

-695 SAENGACIVTSF
+695 SAENGACIVISF

-720 STGKTILSY
+720 STGNTILSY

>member
-1 MNWLFVPQASQS
+1 
-13 SPYRRAKSD
+13 
-22 IWLAIPPAL
+22 
-31 KMPAEREIIMIN
+31 MIN

-70 AKSDTKT
+70 AKPDTKT

-91 VNTSSVIY
+91 VNTSSVTY
-99 SESDSDISIELDEN
+99 SESDSDISIELDED

-167 DVSVSGKG
+167 DVNVSGKG

-212 TFTDSTRVAA
+212 TFTDSTSVAA

-280 DLLAVKVGIF
+280 DLLAVKAGIF

-311 IIIDDGTFNIT
+311 IIIDYGTFNIT

-341 NIKTGNG
+341 NMKTGNG

-400 DDSVHT
+400 DDAVHT

-462 TASDDGINASGGS
+462 AASDDGINASGGS

-503 LGQQGVMMDGNRSDN
+503 LGQPGVMIDGNRSDN

-551 MGQSQGSPDG
+551 
-561 SQSGNGVMGGNGNN
+561 
-575 MGQPQGALD
+575 
-584 GNQSGNGMMG
+584 
-594 GNSDNMGQLQGMPDN
+594 MGQLQGMPDN

-720 STGKTILSY
+720 STGKTIFSY

-750 YTVNAGSVSQSVT
+750 YTVNAGSISQSVT

-778 GMGNRGMKTR
+778 GKGNRGMKTR

>member
-1 MNWLFVPQASQS
+1 
-13 SPYRRAKSD
+13 
-22 IWLAIPPAL
+22 
-31 KMPAEREIIMIN
+31 MIN

-70 AKSDTKT
+70 TKPDSKT
-77 ETVTSAQSGSSSEA
+77 ETVTSAQSDSSSEA
-91 VNTSSVIY
+91 VNTSSVTY
-99 SESDSDISIELDEN
+99 NESDSDISIELDED

-167 DVSVSGKG
+167 DVNVSGKG

-280 DLLAVKVGIF
+280 DLLAVKAGIF

-372 TQDEDSMKGLKAGT
+372 TQDEESMKGLKAGT

-400 DDSVHT
+400 DDAVHT

-413 NGKYTINTGNDA
+413 NGKYTINTGDDA

-475 SDSTDT
+475 SDNTDT

-503 LGQQGVMMDGNRSDN
+503 LGQPGVMMDENQSDN

-529 QLQGAPDENQSG
+529 QPQGAPDGNQSG
-541 NGMMGGNSDS
+541 NGM
-551 MGQSQGSPDG
+551 
-561 SQSGNGVMGGNGNN
+561 MGGNGNN
-575 MGQPQGALD
+575 MGQPQGK
-584 GNQSGNGMMG
+584 
-594 GNSDNMGQLQGMPDN
+594 PDN
-609 NKSGNMGGFGNSD
+609 NQSGNMGGFGNSD
-622 SNATMTINGGN
+622 SIATMTINGGN

-653 GTVIICGPTSDGD
+653 GTVIVCGPTSDGD

-672 SACEIKGGTVMAF
+672 SVCEIKGGTLMAF
-685 GSSGM
+685 GSNGM

>member
-1 MNWLFVPQASQS
+1 
-13 SPYRRAKSD
+13 
-22 IWLAIPPAL
+22 
-31 KMPAEREIIMIN
+31 MIN

-70 AKSDTKT
+70 TKSDTKT

-91 VNTSSVIY
+91 VNTSSVTY
-99 SESDSDISIELDEN
+99 SESDSDISIELDED

-167 DVSVSGKG
+167 DVNVSGKG
-175 TVRLILNGVNITS
+175 TVRLILNGVNIIS

-280 DLLAVKVGIF
+280 DLLAVKAGTF

-372 TQDEDSMKGLKAGT
+372 TQDEESMKGLKAGT

-400 DDSVHT
+400 DDAVHT

-413 NGKYTINTGNDA
+413 NGKFTINTGDDA

-440 IQNSYEGIESLEI
+440 IQNSYEGIEALEI

-481 QQQGMSDNNRPGNM
+481 QQQGMSDNNQPGNM
-495 DNNDSNMN
+495 GNNDSNMN
-503 LGQQGVMMDGNRSDN
+503 LGQPGVMVDGNQSGN
-518 GTMGGNGNNMG
+518 GTMGGNSNNMG
-529 QLQGAPDENQSG
+529 QPQGT
-541 NGMMGGNSDS
+541 
-551 MGQSQGSPDG
+551 PDG
-561 SQSGNGVMGGNGNN
+561 SQSGNGV
-575 MGQPQGALD
+575 
-584 GNQSGNGMMG
+584 MG

-695 SAENGACIVTSF
+695 SAENGACIVTTF

>member
-1 MNWLFVPQASQS
+1 
-13 SPYRRAKSD
+13 
-22 IWLAIPPAL
+22 
-31 KMPAEREIIMIN
+31 MIN

-77 ETVTSAQSGSSSEA
+77 ETVTSTQSGSSSEA
-91 VNTSSVIY
+91 VNTSSVTY
-99 SESDSDISIELDEN
+99 SESDSDISIELDED

-167 DVSVSGKG
+167 DVNVSGKG

-280 DLLAVKVGIF
+280 DLLAVKAGIF
-290 NITSGQDGMK
+290 NITSCQDGMK

-372 TQDEDSMKGLKAGT
+372 TQDKDSMKGLKAGT

-503 LGQQGVMMDGNRSDN
+503 LGQPGVMMDGNQSDN

-529 QLQGAPDENQSG
+529 QPQGAPDGNQSG

-551 MGQSQGSPDG
+551 MGQSQDSPDG

-575 MGQPQGALD
+575 MGQPQGAPD

-609 NKSGNMGGFGNSD
+609 NQSGNMGGFGNSD
-622 SNATMTINGGN
+622 SIATMTINGGN
-633 LFVNASGDGLDANGS
+633 LFVNAFGDGLDANGS

-695 SAENGACIVTSF
+695 SAENGACIVISF

-720 STGKTILSY
+720 STGKNILSY

-750 YTVNAGSVSQSVT
+750 YTVNAGSVSQ
-763 VNSAVTSNASSGAAG
+763 
-778 GMGNRGMKTR
+778 

>member
-1 MNWLFVPQASQS
+1 
-13 SPYRRAKSD
+13 
-22 IWLAIPPAL
+22 
-31 KMPAEREIIMIN
+31 MIN

-91 VNTSSVIY
+91 VNTSSVTY
-99 SESDSDISIELDEN
+99 SESDSDISIELDED

-167 DVSVSGKG
+167 DVNVSGKG

-188 STTAPFIVE
+188 GTTTPFIVE

-244 LNINAGYRNGI
+244 LNINTGYRNGI

-280 DLLAVKVGIF
+280 DFLAVKTGTF

-348 YQASTKSSNSQP
+348 YQASTKSSNPQP
-360 GNMGGNTTTTTQ
+360 GNMGGNTATMTQ

-400 DDSVHT
+400 DDAVHT

-413 NGKYTINTGNDA
+413 NGKFTINTGNDA

-440 IQNSYEGIESLEI
+440 IQNSYEGIESSEI

-481 QQQGMSDNNRPGNM
+481 QQPGMSDNNQPGNM
-495 DNNDSNMN
+495 GNNDSNMN
-503 LGQQGVMMDGNRSDN
+503 LGQPGVMVDGNQSDN
-518 GTMGGNGNNMG
+518 GTMGGN
-529 QLQGAPDENQSG
+529 
-541 NGMMGGNSDS
+541 SD
-551 MGQSQGSPDG
+551 
-561 SQSGNGVMGGNGNN
+561 N
-575 MGQPQGALD
+575 MGQPQGVP
-584 GNQSGNGMMG
+584 GENQTGNGMMG
-594 GNSDNMGQLQGMPDN
+594 GNSDNIGQLQGAPDGSRSGNGVMGGNSDSMGQPQGMPDN
-609 NKSGNMGGFGNSD
+609 NQSGNIGGFGNSD

-695 SAENGACIVTSF
+695 SAENGTCIVTSF

-729 TPSKAYASAIVYSA
+729 TPSKAYASAIVYST

-750 YTVNAGSVSQSVT
+750 YTVNAGSVSQLVT